1 MNEILNLL
9 SAMYGNISSKKNLK
23 TSLATPSYQA
33 NEKKKKKNQVGKA
46 EIQSYHK
53 PDPW

>member
-9 SAMYGNISSKKNLK
+9 SAMYGNMSSKKNLK

-33 NEKKKKKNQVGKA
+33 NEKKKNQVGKA
-46 EIQSYHK
+46 EIQCYHK